1 MYTAC
6 IFCHAALG
14 DNDRIEHFPVGRRL
28 AFDSA
33 KGRLWAVCQKCAQWN
48 LTPIEER
55 WEAVEECE
63 RAYRSVRTRVST
75 SEIGLARLPD
85 GLDLI
90 RIGAPLRPE
99 FAAWRFGDQ
108 LGLRRRRSLRRL
120 LGGSS
125 IAAGT
130 AASVASA
137 AGVVALGLIGPGLIV
152 GGAIVAATGVR
163 PPAGRSGIRGVRVR
177 AENNEVIEL
186 SSRPLIGIEMRSDVG
201 PTPFKLSLTY
211 MDTDPD
217 MPENGPMTTQ
227 ATVSGQ
233 EAVRA
238 ARILL
243 PRINASGATRRVVQ
257 EAVDGIENAGSVER
271 FIPKAMELLR
281 KSGLAYSP
289 VWSYPQPVRLGLEMA
304 LHEEAEWRAM
314 EGELAELEAAWR
326 EAERVAGIAD
336 NLVLPPHVNVFMDK
350 YRKRP

>member
-14 DNDRIEHFPVGRRL
+14 DNDHIEHFPVGRRL

-33 KGRLWAVCQKCAQWN
+33 KGRLWVVCQKCAQWN

-63 RAYRSVRTRVST
+63 RAYRSVRARVAT

-108 LGLRRRRSLRRL
+108 LGLRRRRGLLRL
-120 LGGSS
+120 LGGTS

-137 AGVVALGLIGPGLIV
+137 AGMVALGLLGPGLVV
-152 GGAIVAATGVR
+152 GGAMVAATGVR
-163 PPAGRSGIRGVRVR
+163 RAARKGVRGLRVR

-186 SSRPLIGIEMRSDVG
+186 GSREMIGIEMRSDHG
-201 PTPFKLSLTY
+201 STPFKLALTY
-211 MDTDPD
+211 MDTDAD
-217 MPENGPMTTQ
+217 MPENGPVPTH
-227 ATVSGQ
+227 AIVSGQ

-243 PRINASGATRRVVQ
+243 PRVNSSGASRRIVQ
-257 EAVDGIENAGSVER
+257 QAVRGIEDAGSVER
-271 FIPKAMELLR
+271 FIPNAMEALR
-281 KSGLAYSP
+281 KSGRAYSP

-326 EAERVAGIAD
+326 EAERIAGIAD

-350 YRKRP
+350 YRKRS

>member
-14 DNDRIEHFPVGRRL
+14 ANDRIEHFPIGRRL

-33 KGRLWAVCQKCAQWN
+33 KGRLWVICPKCAQWN

-55 WEAVEECE
+55 WEAVEDCE

-75 SEIGLARLPD
+75 SQIGLARLPD

-90 RIGAPLRPE
+90 RVGAPLRPE

-108 LGLRRRRSLRRL
+108 LGLRRRHGLLRF
-120 LGGSS
+120 LGGSTL
-125 IAAGT
+125 AAGT
-130 AASVASA
+130 AASAASA
-137 AGVVALGLIGPGLIV
+137 AGVVALGMLGPGLIV
-152 GGAIVAATGVR
+152 GGAIIAAAGVR
-163 PPAGRSGIRGVRVR
+163 PTAQKGVRGLRVR
-177 AENNEVIEL
+177 AENNDVIDL
-186 SSRPLIGIEMRSDVG
+186 GSRTMIGVEMRSDVG

-217 MPENGPMTTQ
+217 MPESGSMPFQ
-227 ATVSGQ
+227 ATVAGP

-243 PRINASGATRRVVQ
+243 PRINSSGARRRVVQ
-257 EAVDGIENAGSVER
+257 DAVAGIEEAGSIER
-271 FIPKAMELLR
+271 FIPKAMERIR

-289 VWSYPQPVRLGLEMA
+289 VWSYPQAVRLGLEMA

-326 EAERVAGIAD
+326 EAERIAGIAD
-336 NLVLPPHVNVFMDK
+336 DLLLPRHVNVFMDK

>member
-6 IFCHAALG
+6 IFCHAPLG
-14 DNDRIEHFPVGRRL
+14 DNDHIEHFPIGRRL

-33 KGRLWAVCQKCAQWN
+33 KGRLWVVCPRCAQWN

-55 WEAVEECE
+55 WEAVEDCE

-75 SEIGLARLPD
+75 SQIGLARLGD
-85 GLDLI
+85 RLDLI

-108 LGLRRRRSLRRL
+108 LGMRRRDGLLRVV
-120 LGGSS
+120 GGSTLM
-125 IAAGT
+125 AGT

-137 AGVVALGLIGPGLIV
+137 AGMVALGLLGPGLII
-152 GGAIVAATGVR
+152 GGAIIAATGVR
-163 PPAGRSGIRGVRVR
+163 PSAQRGVRGIRVR

-186 SSRPLIGIEMRSDVG
+186 GSRELIGIEMRSD
-201 PTPFKLSLTY
+201 T
-211 MDTDPD
+211 
-217 MPENGPMTTQ
+217 
-227 ATVSGQ
+227 
-233 EAVRA
+233 
-238 ARILL
+238 
-243 PRINASGATRRVVQ
+243 GATRRIVQ
-257 EAVDGIENAGSVER
+257 QAVAGIEDAGSIER
-271 FIPKAMELLR
+271 FIPKAMERIR

-326 EAERVAGIAD
+326 EAERIAGIAD
-336 NLVLPPHVNVFMDK
+336 DLVLPHHVNVFMDR

>member
-6 IFCHAALG
+6 IFCHASLG
-14 DNDRIEHFPVGRRL
+14 DNDHIEHLPIGRRL

-33 KGRLWAVCQKCAQWN
+33 KGRLWVVCQKCAQWN

-75 SEIGLARLPD
+75 SQIGLARLGD

-108 LGLRRRRSLRRL
+108 LGLRRRHGLLRFV
-120 LGGSS
+120 GAST
-125 IAAGT
+125 IAAG
-130 AASVASA
+130 AAASA
-137 AGVVALGLIGPGLIV
+137 AAAAGMVALGMLGPGLMV

-163 PPAGRSGIRGVRVR
+163 PSAQKGVRGLRVR

-186 SSRPLIGIEMRSDVG
+186 GSRPLIGIEMRSDTG

-211 MDTDPD
+211 MDSDPD
-217 MPENGPMTTQ
+217 MPESGPMPFQ
-227 ATVSGQ
+227 ATIAGP

-243 PRINASGATRRVVQ
+243 PRINSFGATRRVVQ
-257 EAVDGIENAGSVER
+257 RAVAGIEDAGSIER
-271 FIPKAMELLR
+271 FIPTTMARLR

-289 VWSYPQPVRLGLEMA
+289 VWSYPPPVRLGLEMA

-314 EGELAELEAAWR
+314 EGELTELEAAWR
-326 EAERVAGIAD
+326 EAERIAGIAD
-336 NLVLPPHVNVFMDK
+336 DLVLPRHVNVFMDK